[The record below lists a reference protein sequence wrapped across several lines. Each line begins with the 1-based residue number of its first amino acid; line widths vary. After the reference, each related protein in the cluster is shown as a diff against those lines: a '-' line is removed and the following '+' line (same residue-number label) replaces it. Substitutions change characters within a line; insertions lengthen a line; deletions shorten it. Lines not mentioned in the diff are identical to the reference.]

1 MLSRIGPARKEQHGL
16 VSDRRQREAHDRRVT
31 AMAQGANDPIVPP
44 AESQQLVDMLRARGR
59 TVQTGLTNHG
69 ATFESF

>member
-1 MLSRIGPARKEQHGL
+1 
-16 VSDRRQREAHDRRVT
+16 
-31 AMAQGANDPIVPP
+31 MAQGANDPIVPP

-59 TVQTGLTNHG
+59 TVQTGLANYG